1 MKRLLWL
8 VPILIVLVAGCGKKE
23 NKVLMSIGGEK
34 ITVGDFQE
42 RIDKIPD
49 YLRGYFQGE
58 EGFKSLLDGLVKEKV
73 LVREAKRKRLDRQK
87 DLKEKL
93 NVLENQLL
101 VEEMVKELKKKE
113 IAITDEEARDY
124 FKKNKNDFVTSDKIR
139 VRHILLQTEDEAKEV
154 LGKIKKGDDFTKLA
168 REHSIDKVTADKGGD
183 LGYFSKGEFIA
194 EFEEAAFAMTEKGQI
209 SDIVKTPFG
218 LHIIKLIDKK
228 QKDDI
233 TLSDV
238 EEEVRKKLEKEKFDA
253 WMEKKKKKFRV
264 KVNYEMLAEIQFN
277 RLIPQ
282 LEEGEGK

>member
-8 VPILIVLVAGCGKKE
+8 VPVLMVLVAGCGKKE
-23 NKVLMSIGGEK
+23 DKILMSIGTEK

-49 YLRGYFQGE
+49 YLRGYFKDE
-58 EGFKSLLDGLVKEKV
+58 EGFKTLLDGLVKEKV
-73 LVREAKRKRLDRQK
+73 LVREARRKRLHRK
-87 DLKEKL
+87 EDLKERL
-93 NVLENQLL
+93 NILENQLL

-113 IAITDEEARDY
+113 IAITDKEAQGY
-124 FKKNKNDFVTSDKIR
+124 FKKNKNDFVISDKIR
-139 VRHILLQTEDEAKEV
+139 VRHILLQSEDKAKE
-154 LGKIKKGDDFTKLA
+154 LLKKIEKGDDFTKLA

-183 LGYFSKGEFIA
+183 LGYFNKGEFIA
-194 EFEEAAFAMTEKGQI
+194 EFEEVAFAMTQKGEV

-218 LHIIKLIDKK
+218 FHIIKLIDKK

-253 WMEKKKKKFRV
+253 WIQKKEKKFRV
-264 KVNYEMLAEIQFN
+264 KVNYDLLTEIHIKG
-277 RLIPQ
+277 LVPQ
-282 LEEGEGK
+282 LEEGERK